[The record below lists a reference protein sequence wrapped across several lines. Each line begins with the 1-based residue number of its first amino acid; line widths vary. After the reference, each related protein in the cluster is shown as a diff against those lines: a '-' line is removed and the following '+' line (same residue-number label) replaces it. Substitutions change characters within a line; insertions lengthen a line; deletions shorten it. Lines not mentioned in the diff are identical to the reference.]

1 MRVMRVVNSTQ
12 CRSHC
17 IRFAIQRHLDKSH
30 SDVEDRAR
38 YLVDL
43 VNEWPEYYELRK
55 SQEE

>member
-1 MRVMRVVNSTQ
+1 MMRVVTTVEVNVILSYD
-12 CRSHC
+12 
-17 IRFAIQRHLDKSH
+17 RFTIQRHLDKSH

-55 SQEE
+55 RQEV